1 MATAIAKSWLRTGT
15 LQVPVF
21 DTVCVK
27 LADEEFTKQTGIR
40 NKAEDYSLENM
51 MRKFEYDMA
60 VIEKKHNKLRQEN
73 RDDID
78 LDELTV
84 SEDEFNDEESKK
96 FKDFIKQRREDILK
110 HSTYDQKQPEDQPY
124 QAKQEEETHRLKEFE
139 ELTEQI
145 DKLKPEHQRLKEK
158 LQMEKYEREL
168 EDVDYEKSEKIL
180 NENIEYDHRVFDM
193 V

>member
-1 MATAIAKSWLRTGT
+1 MSLREKQKAQQRAK
-15 LQVPVF
+15 Q
-21 DTVCVK
+21 
-27 LADEEFTKQTGIR
+27 LADEEFTRQTGIR

-84 SEDEFNDEESKK
+84 SEDEFNDEESRK
-96 FKDFIKQRREDILK
+96 FKDFIKQRREDILN

-124 QAKQEEETHRLKEFE
+124 QAKQEEETHSLKEFE

>member
-1 MATAIAKSWLRTGT
+1 M
-15 LQVPVF
+15 
-21 DTVCVK
+21 
-27 LADEEFTKQTGIR
+27 
-40 NKAEDYSLENM
+40 
-51 MRKFEYDMA
+51 
-60 VIEKKHNKLRQEN
+60 
-73 RDDID
+73 
-78 LDELTV
+78 
-84 SEDEFNDEESKK
+84 
-96 FKDFIKQRREDILK
+96 
-110 HSTYDQKQPEDQPY
+110 
-124 QAKQEEETHRLKEFE
+124 KEFE

>member
-1 MATAIAKSWLRTGT
+1 MQELITQAHKEGVDLPDKVKEQLKASPIGKQLEIDNRMSLREKQKAQERAK
-15 LQVPVF
+15 Q
-21 DTVCVK
+21 

-51 MRKFEYDMA
+51 MRKFDYDMK

-96 FKDFIKQRREDILK
+96 FKDFIK
-110 HSTYDQKQPEDQPY
+110 
-124 QAKQEEETHRLKEFE
+124 
-139 ELTEQI
+139 
-145 DKLKPEHQRLKEK
+145 
-158 LQMEKYEREL
+158 
-168 EDVDYEKSEKIL
+168 
-180 NENIEYDHRVFDM
+180 
-193 V
+193 

>member
-1 MATAIAKSWLRTGT
+1 M
-15 LQVPVF
+15 
-21 DTVCVK
+21 
-27 LADEEFTKQTGIR
+27 
-40 NKAEDYSLENM
+40 
-51 MRKFEYDMA
+51 
-60 VIEKKHNKLRQEN
+60 
-73 RDDID
+73 
-78 LDELTV
+78 

-124 QAKQEEETHRLKEFE
+124 QAKQEEETHSLKEFE